1 VGEVQRERRIG
12 VEVVPLDQIT
22 DRADKNRST
31 SFDEVSPIHGLHGV
45 RHGNA
50 TAHTKVATP
59 SIGVPTSTLLCG
71 LIA

>member
-1 VGEVQRERRIG
+1 
-12 VEVVPLDQIT
+12 
-22 DRADKNRST
+22 
-31 SFDEVSPIHGLHGV
+31 LHRV

-71 LIA
+71 FIA